1 LAGRLVLCWLGG
13 WLVLVW
19 RGGGLLCGVGCGVP
33 GLLAGGCVW
42 VLLVWLG
49 ACLVWVGVW
58 LVLVVAMVLLVWWVV
73 RVVV

>member
-1 LAGRLVLCWLGG
+1 
-13 WLVLVW
+13 
-19 RGGGLLCGVGCGVP
+19 VP